1 MFDLCKYKDILGRPN
16 EGVHSFRIFN
26 IAIVDVLLTI
36 LAAYILSIFTK
47 FNLIYTT
54 ILHRPERKM
63 RQNAVMIY
71 IFYNYVSGSFLNV
84 PL

>member
-54 ILHRPERKM
+54 ILMFVLSH
-63 RQNAVMIY
+63 
-71 IFYNYVSGSFLNV
+71 FSFWSV
-84 PL
+84 